1 MTPCDNI
8 LVRNSGWIQAKRIQD
23 ARDGLLCILEAET
36 DVPFKINRLY
46 YITNLENAHSVRG
59 LHAHR
64 KLWQAIFC
72 ISGSFVLSLDDG
84 SRQQQIRMWR
94 SDQGIILGP
103 GLWHS
108 MHDFSNGCVLLVVA
122 SDHYDESDYI
132 RDYDE
137 FKRFVARAS

>member
-1 MTPCDNI
+1 MKPRDAI
-8 LVRNSGWIQAKRIQD
+8 LVRNSGWIDAKRIQD
-23 ARDGLLCILEAET
+23 ARDGLLCILQAGTE
-36 DVPFKINRLY
+36 VPFEIKRLY

-72 ISGSFVLSLDDG
+72 LSGSFTLHLDDG
-84 SRQQQIRMWR
+84 AQQQDLRMWR
-94 SDQGIILGP
+94 SDLGVVLGP

-132 RDYDE
+132 RSYDE
-137 FKRFVARAS
+137 FKQYISGLS